1 MSIDYRLLSH
11 FQESRSR
18 LEAARR
24 ALPENWRAD
33 PRPEA
38 QVMNE
43 FWVGVIAR
51 SAHGPR
57 ALTDG
62 ASVAPLVVSI
72 DDR

>member
-1 MSIDYRLLSH
+1 MSVDYRLLPH
-11 FQESRSR
+11 FEASRTR

-43 FWVGVIAR
+43 YWVGLLAR
-51 SAHGPR
+51 SAHRQGG
-57 ALTDG
+57 LGTG
-62 ASVAPLVVSI
+62 AAAAQFVVSV